1 MVVGAGIVGATVAY
15 LLAVEGF
22 DVVLLEKESVGRGA
36 TGHGHGI
43 ISLIGKDFRPG
54 PHLALGALSAAMYK
68 DFSAQV
74 QEDGGVDPMYHEL
87 PAINFAVVEEEE
99 RIFRE
104 FLARE
109 DAKALVHA
117 QWVDVDECREVEPL
131 LTEDAIGGVLHR
143 HGQVDAYRL
152 ALAAVAAFERH
163 GGRMRTGEAVGL
175 ARSGDRVTGLEHRR
189 GRIDCEH
196 VVLAAGAWVGQAA
209 EWLGF
214 PVPVRPLHGEVLLV
228 RLKDDPVRAF
238 ILTGRHGPILPR
250 KDGVLLV
257 GSIGGVT
264 MSGMDVDAKHV
275 FDPLDPT
282 PPSFDEGPTQAGLDM
297 MIERAV
303 RVMPALRE
311 AELVMHLAG
320 VRPLSAD
327 RMPLIGPVPGVD
339 GAWLATGHG
348 TKGIHLAPV
357 TARMVTDYIARGR
370 TSPEI
375 PAEAFLPERF
385 AASQLPRGAAT
396 MPPPPRRSLRSTP

>member
-1 MVVGAGIVGATVAY
+1 MTERRPNENADVVVVGAGIIGATLAY
-15 LLAVEGF
+15 LLAVEGL

-54 PHLALGALSAAMYK
+54 AHLALGALSAAMYK
-68 DFSAQV
+68 DFCARV
-74 QEDGGVDPMYHEL
+74 QEDGGIDPMYHEL
-87 PAINFAVVEEEE
+87 PAINFAVVEEEAQ
-99 RIFRE
+99 IFRE

-109 DAKALVHA
+109 DAKALVDAH
-117 QWVDVDECREVEPL
+117 WVGVDECREVEPL
-131 LTEDAIGGVLHR
+131 LTEDAIGGVVHE

-152 ALAAVAAFERH
+152 ALAAVAGFERH
-163 GGRMRTGEAVGL
+163 GGRVRTGHAVGL
-175 ARSGDRVTGLEHRR
+175 VRAGDRITGVEHRR
-189 GRIDCEH
+189 GRIDCDH
-196 VVLAAGAWVGQAA
+196 VVLAAGAWVGEAA
-209 EWLGF
+209 DWLGF
-214 PVPVRPLHGEVLLV
+214 PVPVRPLHGEVLLT
-228 RLKDDPVRAF
+228 RLAGDPVRAF
-238 ILTGRHGPILPR
+238 VLTGRHGPILPR

-282 PPSFDEGPTQAGLDM
+282 PPKFDGAPTQAGLDT

-303 RVMPALRE
+303 RVMPALRD

-357 TARMVTDYIARGR
+357 TAKIVADYIARGR

-375 PAEAFLPERF
+375 PAEAFLPARF
-385 AASQLPRGAAT
+385 ADTAA
-396 MPPPPRRSLRSTP
+396 P